1 MVGKVYGL
9 WIGGEMIRVLVVEDT
24 LVAREFLVHTL
35 NSDPGIQVVATASDG
50 EEALEAV
57 VQGAPDVI
65 TMDVHMPK
73 LNGLDATR
81 RIMETHP
88 TPIVVVSGTSNGGQ
102 AALAFNAL
110 EAGALAVVERPHGIG
125 HPDQEAMV
133 ANLIQTVK
141 LMSEVR
147 VVRRWPRRLVAA
159 NQDPATGVSL
169 PIRTGI
175 QPPPTVRLIA
185 IGASTGGP
193 PALQK
198 LLSMLPA
205 DLSVPV
211 LIVQH
216 ISPGFGEGFVEW
228 LGKSSRLPIHVAMH
242 GERALPGHVY
252 LAQDGLHM
260 GIGSDGRL
268 LLTEDPPE
276 NGHRPSVS
284 YLLRSVTQAF
294 GQRAVG
300 VLLTGMGKDGANE
313 LRLMKDSGAVTLAQD
328 KESSVVHG
336 MPGEAIQLG
345 GATFVL
351 APDRI
356 AEALASL
363 TNPGS
368 RT

>member
-1 MVGKVYGL
+1 
-9 WIGGEMIRVLVVEDT
+9 MIRVLVVEDT
-24 LVAREFLVHTL
+24 LVAREFLVHAL
-35 NSDPGIQVVATASDG
+35 NSDPGILVIGTASDG

-57 VQGAPDVI
+57 ALNTPDVI

-88 TPIVVVSGTSNGGQ
+88 TPIVVVSGSSNSGQ
-102 AALAFNAL
+102 GPLAFTAL
-110 EAGALAVVERPHGIG
+110 EAGALAVVERPRGIG
-125 HPDQEAMV
+125 HPDQKSMV

-147 VVRRWPRRLVAA
+147 VVRRWSRR
-159 NQDPATGVSL
+159 PASAGHGL
-169 PIRTGI
+169 IA
-175 QPPPTVRLIA
+175 PTHTDLQRSPAIRLIA

-193 PALQK
+193 PVLQK
-198 LLSMLPA
+198 ILSTLPS
-205 DLSVPV
+205 DLAVPV

-216 ISPGFGEGFVEW
+216 ISPGFSEGFAEW
-228 LGKSSRLPIHVAMH
+228 LRQTSALPIHIASH
-242 GERALPGHVY
+242 GEIALPGHAY
-252 LAQDGLHM
+252 LAQDGRQM
-260 GIGSDGRL
+260 SIGADSRL
-268 LLTEDPPE
+268 RLTDDPPE

-284 YLLRSVTQAF
+284 YLLRSVTKSF
-294 GQRAVG
+294 GERAVG
-300 VLLTGMGKDGANE
+300 VLLTGMGKDGAEE
-313 LRLMKDSGAVTLAQD
+313 LKLMKDCGAVTLAQD

-356 AEALASL
+356 TTVLASL
-363 TNPGS
+363 ANPNP